1 MKYPHIQQHDECD
14 CGAACLS
21 MISSYYGANYK
32 TARIRELIKVDT
44 QGANFLGLT
53 KGANSLGF
61 DTEALE
67 GSYEELTDGIR
78 KGEIRFPFI
87 ARIINELGFEHFIVV
102 YAIDDDTVVT
112 GDPGRAKITKMDTG
126 VFREQWQEQILTLAP
141 NRNFERVNEVKGSFR
156 KYFRFITVQKKML
169 AFIFVIS
176 LVVTLVNIS
185 GIFVFEYVFN
195 YATTESS
202 ESIHDEH
209 DHEGHD
215 HDDCDGEC
223 DEETDNKFLGKVGS
237 MFLKLEEKTDIIFKN
252 LATVCISVILLYL
265 LRCLI
270 NIYRGY
276 LLARTAKL
284 VDVSLTTSYY
294 DHLIDLPMDFYGTR
308 KTGEYMSRFND
319 TSKIRDAISTTTLT
333 IMLDTIMAVACG
345 VVLYK
350 INRILFLITL
360 GMIALYALVMY
371 LFRRP
376 IKNVNH
382 VLMEDEA
389 QVTSYLK
396 ESIDG
401 IETIRSYGS
410 ETAAKSKTKSLYE
423 AFADKNVK
431 AAAIYITQESIVTTI
446 ESVGIVVLLW
456 IGAYLCGKSIITLA
470 DLVIFYYL
478 IGYFISPVKNL
489 INLQPELQTAAVA
502 AERLNDIMDVDT
514 EADSG
519 PAVPMMNAD
528 IKVENV
534 DFRYGYREL
543 VLKDVS
549 MCFRAGTK
557 TAIVG
562 ETGCGK
568 TTLVRLLMAFEEPES
583 GSVTVG
589 GNDLYGYSPASVR
602 KKIAYISQDIFM
614 FSDSIYKNLKIGNEA
629 ISDEEVEE
637 ICRKCGIDSFIRS
650 LPMGYET
657 VLEENGRNLSGGQK
671 QRLAIARALLR
682 KPEVLIMDEATS
694 NLDVITEKSIQKMI
708 DELSSDMT
716 CIIIAHRL
724 NTIKKC
730 DNIYVMDKG
739 HVAEEGTHSELLA
752 KEGLYY
758 SYLNTD

>member
-21 MISSYYGANYK
+21 MISAYYGANYK
-32 TARIRELIKVDT
+32 TAKIRELIKVDT

-53 KGANSLGF
+53 EGAHKLGF

-67 GSYEELTDGIR
+67 GSFDELQEGIR
-78 KGEIRFPFI
+78 TGQLKFPFI
-87 ARIINELGFEHFIVV
+87 ARIINEFGFEHFVV
-102 YAIDDDTVVT
+102 IYSIDNETVLI
-112 GDPGRAKITKMDTG
+112 GDPGHAKITKEKTE
-126 VFREQWQEQILTLAP
+126 VFKEQWQNQILTLTT
-141 NRNFERVNEVKGSFR
+141 NKDFVKVNEVKGSFR

-169 AFIFVIS
+169 AFIFIIS
-176 LVVTLVNIS
+176 LIVTLVNIS
-185 GIFVFEYVFN
+185 GIFVFQYVFN
-195 YATTESS
+195 YATTATS
-202 ESIHDEH
+202 ESVIHEHEHDEH
-209 DHEGHD
+209 ED
-215 HDDCDGEC
+215 EC
-223 DEETDNKFLGKVGS
+223 DEEEEENEFLGKVDAVLG
-237 MFLKLEEKTDIIFKN
+237 KIEDKTDIIFGN

-265 LRCLI
+265 MRCLI

-276 LLARTAKL
+276 LLAKTAKM

-319 TSKIRDAISTTTLT
+319 TSKIRDAVSTTTLT

-345 VVLYK
+345 VVLFK
-350 INRILFLITL
+350 INKILFLITVSIIL
-360 GMIALYALVMY
+360 LYAIVM
-371 LFRRP
+371 FFFKRP

-382 VLMEDEA
+382 VLMESEA

-401 IETIRSYGS
+401 IETIRSYGRES
-410 ETAAKSKTKSLYE
+410 AAKNKTKKMYE
-423 AFADKNVK
+423 DFSNKNVT
-431 AAAIYITQESIVTTI
+431 AAAIYVTQESIVTTI
-446 ESVGIVVLLW
+446 ESVGIVFLLW
-456 IGAYLCGKSIITLA
+456 IGAYLCGKSIISLA
-470 DLVIFYYL
+470 DLIIFYYL

-502 AERLNDIMDVDT
+502 AERLNDIMDVEIESNSSHSIT
-514 EADSG
+514 T
-519 PAVPMMNAD
+519 MNSD
-528 IKVENV
+528 IEVQNIN
-534 DFRYGYREL
+534 FRYGYRDL
-543 VLKDVS
+543 ILKDVS
-549 MCFRAGTK
+549 MCFKAGTK

-568 TTLVRLLMAFEEPES
+568 TTLVRLLMAFDEPES

-614 FSDSIYKNLKIGNEA
+614 FSDSIYNNLKIGNES
-629 ISDEEVEE
+629 ISNEETED

-682 KPEVLIMDEATS
+682 KPDVLIMDEATS

-730 DNIYVMDKG
+730 DNIYVMDNG

-752 KEGLYY
+752 KKGLYY